1 MLQIENIELSLEGFT
16 FHGSLSLAR
25 GEHLS
30 LIGPSGGGKST
41 LLNLIAG
48 FIAPD
53 AGQIRI
59 DGRDMAGVSPAK
71 RPVTMLFQEHN
82 LFPHLTAAENIGLG
96 IDPGLKLSATDRKRI
111 SAALEEVGLHGLE
124 ARRPAALSGGQR
136 QRVAIARAL
145 LRDRPLLLLD
155 EPFAALG
162 PAQRMEMVELVT
174 ALRKERSLTVIMATH
189 SPEDARRA
197 GGSLVF
203 IEKGEI
209 GEAAP
214 VQNMLDA
221 PPPGLAAYL

>member
-124 ARRPAALSGGQR
+124 ARRPAALSGGNASAWPLPAPCS
-136 QRVAIARAL
+136 VIARCSCWMSH
-145 LRDRPLLLLD
+145 LRRLVRRRGWRWWSLSLHC
-155 EPFAALG
+155 ERNAA
-162 PAQRMEMVELVT
+162 
-174 ALRKERSLTVIMATH
+174 
-189 SPEDARRA
+189 
-197 GGSLVF
+197 
-203 IEKGEI
+203 
-209 GEAAP
+209 
-214 VQNMLDA
+214 
-221 PPPGLAAYL
+221 